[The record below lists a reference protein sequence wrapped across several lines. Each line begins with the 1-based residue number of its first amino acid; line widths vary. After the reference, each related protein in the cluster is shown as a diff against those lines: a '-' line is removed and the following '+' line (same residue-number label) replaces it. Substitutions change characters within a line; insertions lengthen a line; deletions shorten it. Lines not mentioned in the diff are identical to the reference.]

1 MSKLTPLNAL
11 RFLRLGA
18 WAGVA
23 VGLFVASSLALG
35 WWRSD
40 GPSRPAA
47 LTPIGGIGGPFTLVD
62 QHGKTVTERD
72 FLGKPFLVF
81 FGFTHC
87 PDVCPTTLHDMTQY
101 LQALGS
107 AADKLNVLFITVDPD
122 RDTPYQLKLYLSS
135 FDPRITALSGTPEQV
150 DAAAKAYKAYYR
162 KVPTEDSGYTMD
174 HVANVYMM
182 DGKGRFVG
190 TIAYQEAEAIAL
202 AKLKQLIG
210 SA

>member
-1 MSKLTPLNAL
+1 M
-11 RFLRLGA
+11 
-18 WAGVA
+18 
-23 VGLFVASSLALG
+23 
-35 WWRSD
+35 
-40 GPSRPAA
+40 
-47 LTPIGGIGGPFTLVD
+47 
-62 QHGKTVTERD
+62 
-72 FLGKPFLVF
+72 
-81 FGFTHC
+81 
-87 PDVCPTTLHDMTQY
+87 
-101 LQALGS
+101 
-107 AADKLNVLFITVDPD
+107 LFITVDPD